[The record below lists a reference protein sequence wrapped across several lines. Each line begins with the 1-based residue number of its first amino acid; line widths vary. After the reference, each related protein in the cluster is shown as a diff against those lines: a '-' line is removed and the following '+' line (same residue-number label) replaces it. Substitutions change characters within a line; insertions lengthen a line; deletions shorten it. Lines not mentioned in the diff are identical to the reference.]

1 MAHIASYGAY
11 LPKYRAT
18 LGEIQA
24 FEGRP
29 GRPRSKTLA
38 TPALD
43 EDTLTM
49 AWEAASQAIAGRPSP
64 AAVITLTHSAPTG
77 FRKMSQTLVRALES
91 IDDPEAVSCYDLSGH
106 PGSLIDAFEL
116 ASALVDAG
124 KGDVLVVVADY
135 VVAYDDKVLDMLS
148 AGGAAAFV
156 ISSEGFATLG
166 PVARDG
172 REVFDVWRLG
182 TEPTARYRM
191 EVLFDSYNAAAKGA
205 IGKLA
210 KLTGRDSGKYVKA
223 AVSQPHPQT
232 VRGLGKL
239 GISDSALADTVFVAE
254 IGNLGVAALGI
265 SLALAL
271 DGAAKG
277 KAVLAF
283 GYGAGEGI
291 AQEIVL
297 TAASPKCKIAE
308 AMATTESISLGT
320 YYRWTRGRQQEPH

>member
-1 MAHIASYGAY
+1 MAKIASYGAY

-38 TPALD
+38 IPALD

-49 AWEAASQAIAGRPSP
+49 AWEAASQAMARTGAPR
-64 AAVITLTHSAPTG
+64 VIITVTQSNPTG
-77 FRKMSQTLVRALES
+77 LRKMSQTLARALDQ
-91 IDDPEAVSCYDLSGH
+91 IDDPEAITCYDLAGH
-106 PGSLIDAFEL
+106 PGSLLDALEI
-116 ASALVDAG
+116 AAGLVDAG
-124 KGDVLVVVADY
+124 RGPVLVVAADY

-148 AGGAAAFV
+148 AGGAAAFMV
-156 ISSEGFATLG
+156 AEDGFAQLG
-166 PVARDG
+166 QVARDG

-191 EVLFDSYNAAAKGA
+191 EVLFDAYAQAAKGA
-205 IGKLA
+205 LGKLEQ
-210 KLTGRDSGKYVKA
+210 LTGRPTGKYQRV

-232 VRGLGKL
+232 IRGLGRL
-239 GISDSALADTVFVAE
+239 GVADAASEGTTFVGD

-271 DGAAKG
+271 DGVRKG
-277 KAVLAF
+277 NAILAF

-291 AQEIVL
+291 AQEITIEKAPAKCGIA
-297 TAASPKCKIAE
+297 TAMDDTE
-308 AMATTESISLGT
+308 AVTLGT
-320 YYRWTRGRQQEPH
+320 YYRWTRGRQQDPH

>member
-1 MAHIASYGAY
+1 MAQIASYGAY
-11 LPKYRAT
+11 LPKYRAA

-49 AWEAASQAIAGRPSP
+49 AWEAASQAIAGRGAPHALIS
-64 AAVITLTHSAPTG
+64 LTHSAPTG
-77 FRKMSQTLVRALES
+77 FRKMSQTLVRALET
-91 IDDPEAVSCYDLSGH
+91 IDHPEAVSCYDLSGH
-106 PGSLIDAFEL
+106 PGSLLDAFEL
-116 ASALVDAG
+116 AAALVDSG

-135 VVAYDDKVLDMLS
+135 VVAYEDKVLDMLS

-156 ISSEGFATLG
+156 ISDSGFATLG
-166 PVARDG
+166 QVARDG

-182 TEPTARYRM
+182 TEPVARYRM
-191 EVLFDSYNAAAKGA
+191 EVLFDSYNAAAAGA

-210 KLTGRDSGKYVKA
+210 KLTGRETAKYAKA

-232 VRGLGKL
+232 IRGLGRL
-239 GISDSALADTVFVAE
+239 GVTDAALADTTFVAD
-254 IGNLGVAALGI
+254 IGNLGAAALGI

-271 DGAAKG
+271 DGATKG

-283 GYGAGEGI
+283 GYGGGEGI

-297 TAASPKCKIAE
+297 NGASPKCKIAE
-308 AMATTESISLGT
+308 AMADTEQISLGT